1 MSKVILVDM
10 DGTIADSDHREHY
23 LSIRPKNWKAYY
35 ADAMLDTPYED
46 IIWLVKTL
54 KEAGNTILIVTARSD
69 EYRDVTER
77 WLNEKAGL
85 DGVFEKV
92 YMREEGDYR
101 DDNIVKREIL
111 SNIRLDGY
119 DPYMALDDRGMV
131 VDMWREEGIRPLQ
144 VRDGG
149 Y

>member
-1 MSKVILVDM
+1 M
-10 DGTIADSDHREHY
+10 
-23 LSIRPKNWKAYY
+23 
-35 ADAMLDTPYED
+35 
-46 IIWLVKTL
+46 VKTL

-85 DGVFEKV
+85 EGVFEKV

-131 VDMWREEGIRPLQ
+131 VDMWREEGIRCLQ

>member
-23 LSIRPKNWKAYY
+23 LYVRPKNWTAYY
-35 ADAMLDTPYED
+35 SEALMDTPYED

-69 EYRDVTER
+69 EYRGVTEQ
-77 WLNEKAGL
+77 WLIEKAGL
-85 DGVFEKV
+85 EGVYDRV

-111 SNIRLDGY
+111 KNIRLDGY

-131 VDMWREEGIRPLQ
+131 VDMWREEGIRCLQ
-144 VRDGG
+144 VKDGG